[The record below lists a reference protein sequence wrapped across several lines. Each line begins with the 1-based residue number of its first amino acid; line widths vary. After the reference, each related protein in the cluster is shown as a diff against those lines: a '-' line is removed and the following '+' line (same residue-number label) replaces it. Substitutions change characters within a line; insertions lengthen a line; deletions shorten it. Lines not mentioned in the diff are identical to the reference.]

1 MKAAV
6 VYGADDIRIED
17 YADPVA
23 GPGEVVV
30 ATKVAGICGKDV
42 KTMLGEGLTDKLPAI
57 LGQDISGEI
66 SAVGEGVTGFSLGD
80 PVAVYPMAVC
90 GQCRYCRQK
99 RYNLCEKSSGL
110 GNGLNGAFA
119 EYVRIP
125 KEIIEVGGLIKLND
139 EISFEDAVMAEP
151 LSCTFAAARA
161 NQMKEGQTVLII
173 GGGSMGL
180 MHLKTAKWSGCEV
193 IVADIVDMRLA
204 MAGQMGAD
212 HQINSATGNLH
223 DDVMRITEGRGADV
237 VIISIGIPDVIEDCL
252 KLVARGGVC
261 NIFGAAPDTEV
272 KIDPRRLHHQEITL
286 TGTYASTPAD
296 FKKCLQLIKEEA
308 IIVSDLISHRFT
320 LDTFDEAVESAKSLE
335 MVRGIITFGEMLS
348 VSF

>member
-6 VYGADDIRIED
+6 VYGANDIRIED

-30 ATKVAGICGKDV
+30 ATKAAGICGKDV
-42 KTMLGEGLTDKLPAI
+42 KTIFGEGLTKKLPAI
-57 LGQDISGEI
+57 LGHDLAGEI
-66 SAVGEGVTGFSLGD
+66 SAMGEGVREFAVGD
-80 PVAVYPMAVC
+80 PVAAYPMAVC
-90 GQCRYCRQK
+90 GTCRYCLQK
-99 RYNLCEKSSGL
+99 RYNLCENAFGL
-110 GNGLNGAFA
+110 GHGIDGAYA

-125 KEIIEVGGLIKLND
+125 KEIINIGGLVRLDD
-139 EISFEDAVMAEP
+139 EMSFEDAVMAEP

-161 NQMKEGQTVLII
+161 SRMKEGQTVLII
-173 GGGSMGL
+173 GGGAMGL

-193 IVADIVDMRLA
+193 IVADIVDTRLT

-212 HQINSATGNLH
+212 HQINSGTSDLH
-223 DDVMRITEGRGADV
+223 DEVMRITEGHGADV
-237 VIISIGIPDVIEDCL
+237 VIISIGIPDIIEECL
-252 KLVARGGVC
+252 KLISKGGIC

-272 KIDPRRLHHQEITL
+272 KIDPRWLHYQEITL
-286 TGTYASTPAD
+286 TSTYASTPND

-320 LDTFDEAVESAKSLE
+320 LDTFDDAMEKAKSLE
-335 MVRGIITFGEMLS
+335 MVRGVITFGEMVSLS
-348 VSF
+348 F